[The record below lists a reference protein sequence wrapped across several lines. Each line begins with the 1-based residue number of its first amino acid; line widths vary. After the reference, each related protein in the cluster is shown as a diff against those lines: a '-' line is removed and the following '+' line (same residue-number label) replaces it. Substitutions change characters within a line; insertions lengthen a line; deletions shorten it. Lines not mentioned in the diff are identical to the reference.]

1 MAIHPDRRKAFAL
14 REQLILDT
22 ARELLQREGLLTLQM
37 SRLARAC
44 GLAVGTLYLHFDTK
58 EDLLLA
64 LATGNAESRLDLFAR
79 AAAWNGPSR
88 ERMLAVAIA
97 DTLALE
103 QAPELFRL
111 QQYVLTE
118 VVWNAASARQRQRM
132 HEASAPIQALLEG
145 IVARAVADGD
155 LPDTHGMAAGE
166 LVLGAWCQCLG
177 LHTLAHAEGL
187 LASHDLRQPYRLLFK
202 QLNLLLNGYGWLPL
216 MAPVD
221 DATVAAQ
228 VERLCRHV
236 FDLPLTFCA
245 AHARRLAP
253 ESRLATEPS
262 P

>member
-1 MAIHPDRRKAFAL
+1 MANHPDRQQAMAR

-22 ARELLQREGLLTLQM
+22 ARDLLQREGLLTLQM

-64 LATGNAESRLDLFAR
+64 LATGDAESRLGLFAR
-79 AAAWNGPSR
+79 AAAWDGPSR
-88 ERMLAVAIA
+88 ERLLAVAVA

-103 QAPELFRL
+103 QAPALFRL

-118 VVWNAASARQRQRM
+118 VVWNAASSRQRQRM
-132 HEASAPIQALLEG
+132 LAATAPIQSLLDG
-145 IVARAVADGD
+145 IVARAIADGD
-155 LPDTHGMAAGE
+155 LPDTHGMAAPE

-187 LASHDLRQPYRLLFK
+187 LDSHEVRQPYRLLFK
-202 QLNLLLNGYGWLPL
+202 QLNLLLNGYGWRPL

-221 DATVAAQ
+221 DDAVSAQ

-236 FDLPLTFCA
+236 FDLPLPFCV

-253 ESRLATEPS
+253 ESRLPTEAS
-262 P
+262 R